1 MAVALVL
8 LTMLLVAAGVLAAV
22 AAQTIKLAV
31 LVHKVIMVARV
42 VQMFLFIVLAVEAV
56 QAQ

>member
-1 MAVALVL
+1 
-8 LTMLLVAAGVLAAV
+8 MLLVAAGVLAAV

-31 LVHKVIMVARV
+31 LVHKVIMAAQA
-42 VQMFLFIVLAVEAV
+42 VQMFLFIVLAVVVV